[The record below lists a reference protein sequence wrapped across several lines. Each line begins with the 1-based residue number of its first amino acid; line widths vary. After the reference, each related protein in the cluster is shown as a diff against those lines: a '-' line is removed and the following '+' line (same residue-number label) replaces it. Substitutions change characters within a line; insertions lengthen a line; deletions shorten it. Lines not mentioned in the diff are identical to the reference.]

1 MLNLILIIGFYL
13 LVSGATPFYCP
24 VKLRF
29 CVRSNSCIVVRF
41 RPIFAKKEFA
51 DYSKIPYDTV
61 VGWKKKRY
69 VPPYAMVILKDMIY
83 RKKLDEETEKLLKRN
98 LQPMVNQNHN
108 LTKTEENRLKSI
120 FWGTNF
126 TIEDILNGIKEKNKK
141 VMKKLEENI

>member
-1 MLNLILIIGFYL
+1 MEITNTIFEPL
-13 LVSGATPFYCP
+13 LKKNNF
-24 VKLRF
+24 K
-29 CVRSNSCIVVRF
+29 
-41 RPIFAKKEFA
+41 KKEFA

-61 VGWKKKRY
+61 VGWKKKEY